1 MSRTQLILAIAC
13 AAASAC
19 AYSHTPAGNPVR
31 ATLTSAPPKGDVQ
44 VRNYDGD
51 ALPSYALA
59 DTRGYLEIECRNGQV
74 YQVVDRS
81 PDPYSST
88 MKRTTQG
95 EHGLSGICDRVQST
109 RIDFGR

>member
-1 MSRTQLILAIAC
+1 MSQTHWILAIAC

-19 AYSHTPAGNPVR
+19 ASTSCAPVR
-31 ATLTSAPPKGDVQ
+31 AAYTTKLPTGSLQ

-51 ALPSYALA
+51 ALPPYALTDA
-59 DTRGYLEIECRNGQV
+59 QAYLEIECRNGQV

-88 MKRTTQG
+88 MKQTTASAST
-95 EHGLSGICDRVQST
+95 GLNGICDRMQGS
-109 RIDFGR
+109 RLEFGR